1 MTDRKITELAHDR
14 DGDGE
19 LLPVEKTVNVR
30 GEGEADVEVYPA
42 TSGQRRKW
50 RRKLEND
57 ENDDELA
64 DETQIELFDTFL
76 PYEPVEFG
84 GADSWLDVRPALED
98 ALANAIFS
106 ELFDVEEDEFDEA
119 LKGAM
124 REVEGN
130 PSAEPD

>member
-42 TSGQRRKW
+42 TSGQRREW

-76 PYEPVEFG
+76 PYEPGEFG

-130 PSAEPD
+130 PSAGPD